1 MLSQSIMAGSK
12 VEHLTLFPRLTED
25 VVTGIRVFSCVK
37 DAKGEKIEMQI
48 GSIKPDATSDEFIEQ
63 FGDGLY
69 RIEALAISPHR
80 KSPEILETRQYP
92 IAVGRPPTW
101 LSRAKQAARN
111 SGSDIPGEEGEGDDD
126 AGDDS
131 PRHRRLGDRPGRPSA
146 DDPMGQ
152 LRDPLGEEGDPFLS
166 RFGGAPGLHG
176 SAGGA
181 PVVVPISKNGVTVP
195 VAQGLD
201 PERQQEIIDRARK
214 EEREDTKDMTM
225 INLVMQMLQQQQQ
238 AAQREAESLRQ
249 VLVSGSGGG
258 RGADSEA
265 SSAMISALR
274 RELDDVSDRL
284 RKARADADED
294 VRRMRA
300 NMDDS
305 ERRYR
310 NRVDELEKE
319 NRDLRSE
326 LVAARGEVQKTQI
339 DVEVQKM
346 MAASGIP
353 KESQQDV
360 GAKLSQLKMLMDA
373 IGPVAMPLIWKLL
386 SGLTGGAGQGL
397 PGGDV
402 MAGAAGGSLPGT

>member
-1 MLSQSIMAGSK
+1 
-12 VEHLTLFPRLTED
+12 
-25 VVTGIRVFSCVK
+25 
-37 DAKGEKIEMQI
+37 
-48 GSIKPDATSDEFIEQ
+48 
-63 FGDGLY
+63 
-69 RIEALAISPHR
+69 
-80 KSPEILETRQYP
+80 
-92 IAVGRPPTW
+92 
-101 LSRAKQAARN
+101 
-111 SGSDIPGEEGEGDDD
+111 
-126 AGDDS
+126 
-131 PRHRRLGDRPGRPSA
+131 
-146 DDPMGQ
+146 
-152 LRDPLGEEGDPFLS
+152 
-166 RFGGAPGLHG
+166 
-176 SAGGA
+176 
-181 PVVVPISKNGVTVP
+181 
-195 VAQGLD
+195 
-201 PERQQEIIDRARK
+201 
-214 EEREDTKDMTM
+214 MTM
-225 INLVMQMLQQQQQ
+225 VNLVMQMMQQQQQ

-326 LVAARGEVQKTQI
+326 LVAARGEVQKTKI

-386 SGLTGGAGQGL
+386 SGLTGGAEQGL